1 MQDPKLHVAV
11 ENDKPSAPVCF
22 KLRCIFRVAAS
33 TKEPLPMG
41 STFLAIGLTAGVL
54 SGLFGIGGGI
64 LIIPSLIF
72 FAKFHTKLAIG
83 TSLGAML
90 LPVGLLGAYAYYQD
104 GNLNIKASLL
114 IGLGLF
120 LGAFVGAK
128 LAQSLSGTTLQ
139 RMFAVFIVLM
149 AIRLWIVAGRG

>member
-1 MQDPKLHVAV
+1 MVV
-11 ENDKPSAPVCF
+11 
-22 KLRCIFRVAAS
+22 IFTV
-33 TKEPLPMG
+33 
-41 STFLAIGLTAGVL
+41 IGLVAGVL

-72 FAKFHTKLAIG
+72 FANFHTKLALG

-90 LPVGLLGAYAYYQD
+90 LPVGLLGAYAYYQQ
-104 GNLNIKASLL
+104 GNIDVRASLL

-120 LGAFVGAK
+120 MGAYIGAK
-128 LAQSLSGTTLQ
+128 LAHAIPGATLQ

-149 AIRLWIVAGRG
+149 AVRLWVEAGKVNAPEARAQVVNSRIPTPDS

>member
-1 MQDPKLHVAV
+1 ML
-11 ENDKPSAPVCF
+11 PV
-22 KLRCIFRVAAS
+22 
-33 TKEPLPMG
+33 
-41 STFLAIGLTAGVL
+41 FLAIGLSAGVL

-72 FAKFHTKLAIG
+72 FAQFHTKLAIG

-90 LPVGLLGAYAYYQD
+90 LPVGLLGAYAYYED
-104 GNLNIKASLL
+104 GNLNIRASLL

-120 LGAFVGAK
+120 LGAYAGAK
-128 LAQSLSGTTLQ
+128 LAQTISGPMLQ

-149 AIRLWIVAGRG
+149 AIRLWVQAGRG

>member
-1 MQDPKLHVAV
+1 MYFPGSLH
-11 ENDKPSAPVCF
+11 PP
-22 KLRCIFRVAAS
+22 
-33 TKEPLPMG
+33 KEPLPMV

-104 GNLNIKASLL
+104 GNLNVKASLL

-128 LAQSLSGTTLQ
+128 LAHTISGTTLQ

>member
-1 MQDPKLHVAV
+1 MYFPGSLNPP
-11 ENDKPSAPVCF
+11 E
-22 KLRCIFRVAAS
+22 
-33 TKEPLPMG
+33 EPLPMV
-41 STFLAIGLTAGVL
+41 SVFLAIGLTAGVL

-64 LIIPSLIF
+64 LIIPALVF
-72 FAKFHTKLAIG
+72 FAKFHAKLAIG

-114 IGLGLF
+114 IALGLF

-128 LAQSLSGTTLQ
+128 LAQTLSGTTLQ

>member
-1 MQDPKLHVAV
+1 MLLV
-11 ENDKPSAPVCF
+11 
-22 KLRCIFRVAAS
+22 
-33 TKEPLPMG
+33 
-41 STFLAIGLTAGVL
+41 FLAIGVVAGVL

-64 LIIPSLIF
+64 VIIPSLIF

-90 LPVGLLGAYAYYQD
+90 LPVGLLGAYAYYQQ
-104 GNLNIKASLL
+104 GNIHLKGSLL

-120 LGAFVGAK
+120 FGAYLGAR
-128 LAQSLSGTTLQ
+128 LAQTIPSPTLL

-149 AIRLWIVAGRG
+149 AIRLWLEAGRG